1 MYCLPMDTLWRS
13 LQTWTDVWLFH
24 ACRCCYQ
31 LQDAGRLAV
40 SQQRLQRAEAML
52 QAAHGPNQERLRTL
66 HGNFKPEQAM

>member
-1 MYCLPMDTLWRS
+1 M
-13 LQTWTDVWLFH
+13 H